1 MLDSSSIFVCPTLPG
16 YPEGVPRVIDEA
28 LNFSKLVVASNV
40 GGIKEEFKDESIIL
54 YNPKNPNQ
62 LLITLRNILR
72 NEINLDKY
80 YQSIKSRRNKFQI
93 ASDQHIENLLN

>member
-1 MLDSSSIFVCPTLPG
+1 MKVSF
-16 YPEGVPRVIDEA
+16 
-28 LNFSKLVVASNV
+28 
-40 GGIKEEFKDESIIL
+40 SII
-54 YNPKNPNQ
+54 KNPNQ